1 MAPVNAGPI
10 PDLLSIVLTLW
21 LLGLALSILYAMFNG
36 GIQMNGLFSTD
47 VDNDGIADEFHPE
60 RVQLLL
66 ISLLGIGGYAIMTMN
81 AASASSTALTV
92 LPDVPEELMMLLGAS
107 NTFYLTGKFGRNLK
121 RG

>member
-10 PDLLSIVLTLW
+10 PHLLSITLLAW
-21 LLGLALSILYAMFNG
+21 LAALALSLAYEMFSG
-36 GIQMNGLFSTD
+36 RIQLNGLFTTD

-66 ISLLGIGGYAIMTMN
+66 VSLLGIVGYAYSVMD
-81 AASASSTALTV
+81 AAHASKAALTI
-92 LPDVPEELMMLLGAS
+92 LPDVPDELVMLLGAS
-107 NTFYLTGKFGRNLK
+107 NSFYLTGKFGRTLK